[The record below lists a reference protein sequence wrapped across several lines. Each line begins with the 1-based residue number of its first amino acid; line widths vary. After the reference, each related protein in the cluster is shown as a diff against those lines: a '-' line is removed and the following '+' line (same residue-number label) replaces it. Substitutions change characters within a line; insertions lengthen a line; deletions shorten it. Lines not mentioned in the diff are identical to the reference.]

1 MKIITQLNNTTF
13 SMNNQEINVKPT
25 VNEKVERKTY
35 TKPELKKFG
44 SLSELVLGF
53 PGVGGDGGV
62 NADCTLS

>member
-1 MKIITQLNNTTF
+1 
-13 SMNNQEINVKPT
+13 MNNQEINVQPT
-25 VNEKVERKTY
+25 VNEKVERKAY